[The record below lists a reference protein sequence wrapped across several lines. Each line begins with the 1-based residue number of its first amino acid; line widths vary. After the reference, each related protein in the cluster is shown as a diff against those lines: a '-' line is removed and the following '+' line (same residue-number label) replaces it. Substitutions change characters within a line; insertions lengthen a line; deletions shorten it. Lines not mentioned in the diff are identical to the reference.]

1 MAKRALNKRQTRRY
15 QFAGSKMYSDNTIQ
29 AAGQGS
35 GNTTANIVYAE
46 NNPDILKAKQEA
58 LALSKQKAVTDSA
71 ALADEAA
78 QTSEENKNLI
88 SEGLAE
94 DQQGRNSAFT
104 TAGKSLEYSQS
115 EKFKN
120 GVPGVLANHQAKK
133 LAKQAATDG
142 LRRGSGE
149 IAKRL
154 TGDVTKD
161 ALLSKTSSTFAK
173 EGMESALDVMANY
186 GAKQVATEGAKQ
198 VATEGVKQ
206 VATEGVKQVAEEGVS
221 AAASS
226 AGSYSTPYAAIANV
240 AGTGVKMLGADDND
254 RTVNAAEI
262 GGNMLSR
269 AGEFAGYGSVF
280 GPIGAAVGA
289 GVGGGLGVAES
300 LHDRNKARRE
310 WDSNERREDSQIEG
324 DNSQL
329 VRDMYANST
338 EAKIA
343 ELQSKTTS
351 GYDLGTNTTA
361 KTGGQRALPPF
372 VNTGYGMEPCVD
384 CEKAKPSPQMKAGG
398 YMGIPQA
405 QPVGDEGNYMARMQE
420 AGFGRT
426 DASEGASTEN
436 APDFMLANPDTLGG
450 VATANPDG
458 LDFRSISQKLYGFEN
473 ADASITN
480 LAYAPIIAG
489 GLQGLGLKTLAKQGV
504 KKTAKT
510 QLSNVQNTSRIDDL
524 AYNLQR
530 SVGKRNKTGGTR
542 LPGGIAQS
550 LPGGE
555 HAEIYL
561 GNEHDESGQGSESG
575 ILLDVDKDT
584 RLERGGSNDVGTE
597 VEDLET
603 KDRIAG
609 RDYFFSSDGKAKNGS
624 TFAENHQ
631 SILNSNSSPG
641 EKENQKHMLAQ
652 LQEQHYGRKPLA
664 NKPVNLAKNG
674 GLRYQWGGV
683 GGGGGGG
690 NTTPFMSKSKK
701 EPSGTYYKDP
711 NSDAVYYLEGDGKG
725 RRFKSEEEYMAHRKS
740 NNLPADYS
748 DVAGTQEASP
758 EVEKGRAAEKAE
770 LKSESAPA
778 ASKPTTTS
786 TSGSRSPSGRG
797 NTFKVASDTYYDTEV
812 YGDIADR
819 QGSYVVDGQTFYAGS
834 DDSAFRES
842 LQDSEFRD
850 NWIGNADPAV
860 LEAAGITSL
869 EDMKDADKVTAYQS
883 SWNELHPDNTIK
895 VDGKLGEQTWRT
907 ATGNTDEE
915 EDEEEVVKEDDEGNM
930 ETVDKDDSSGTNEI
944 LEEGDDKLSQL
955 AAMSQLLP
963 AALASKQGPDYKKNN
978 LMANIPP
985 IFAERLAKS
994 NLERVDLNSDKA
1006 IVGADAHAM
1015 NQFIDSSG
1023 GGSSNVINKMAAYS
1037 KKQQALGQVR
1047 SQELQA
1053 NDAIRNQET
1062 VMDAQRKATNA
1073 QNALTASQVN
1083 VGNQKDVNVVNAAER
1098 SATETY
1104 NRDQDVRVK
1113 NRKLMAL
1120 DTATS
1125 NLANMNRDR
1134 LSYDAQG
1141 RYTAAI
1147 AGNTGVDERANYQEL
1162 LLKNNIDP
1170 NSDKGIEMMTTF
1182 NNRND
1187 KPDKAQKGGFSSNGY
1202 KRRYF

>member
-46 NNPDILKAKQEA
+46 NDPNTLKAKQEA
-58 LALSKQKAVTDSA
+58 LALGKKKAVTDSA
-71 ALADEAA
+71 ALAEEAVR
-78 QTSEENKNLI
+78 TREENKNLI
-88 SEGLAE
+88 SEGLEE
-94 DQQGRNSAFT
+94 DRQGRNSAFT

-120 GVPGVLANHQAKK
+120 GVSGVLANHQAKQ

-154 TGDVTKD
+154 TGDVTRD

-173 EGMESALDVMANY
+173 EGMGSALDVMANY
-186 GAKQVATEGAKQ
+186 GAKQVATEGAKTAGAEAAKK
-198 VATEGVKQ
+198 VGTEAAT
-206 VATEGVKQVAEEGVS
+206 S
-221 AAASS
+221 AVSS
-226 AGSYSTPYAAIANV
+226 AGSYSTPYATIANV
-240 AGTGVKMLGADDND
+240 AGTGIKVLGADDND

-262 GGNMLSR
+262 GGNMMSR

-280 GPIGAAVGA
+280 GPVGSVV
-289 GVGGGLGVAES
+289 GGVVGGGLGVAET
-300 LHDRNKARRE
+300 LHDRNKARLQ
-310 WDSNERREDSQIEG
+310 WDSNKRREDSQIEG

-361 KTGGQRALPPF
+361 KDGGQRALPPF

-384 CEKAKPSPQMKAGG
+384 CEKAKPSPQMQKGG
-398 YMGIPQA
+398 YMGVPQA
-405 QPVGDEGNYMARMQE
+405 QPVGDEGNYMARMQQYE
-420 AGFGRT
+420 
-426 DASEGASTEN
+426 
-436 APDFMLANPDTLGG
+436 
-450 VATANPDG
+450 
-458 LDFRSISQKLYGFEN
+458 
-473 ADASITN
+473 
-480 LAYAPIIAG
+480 
-489 GLQGLGLKTLAKQGV
+489 
-504 KKTAKT
+504 
-510 QLSNVQNTSRIDDL
+510 
-524 AYNLQR
+524 
-530 SVGKRNKTGGTR
+530 TGGKR
-542 LPGGIAQS
+542 LPGGVAKS

-561 GNEHDESGQGSESG
+561 GNEHDESGQGSQSG

-597 VEDLET
+597 VEDQET

-711 NSDAVYYLEGDGKG
+711 NSDAVYYLGGDGKR

-758 EVEKGRAAEKAE
+758 EAEKGRAAEKAE

-778 ASKPTTTS
+778 TSKPTTTS

-819 QGSYVVDGQTFYAGS
+819 QDSYVVDGQTFYAGS

-850 NWIGNADPAV
+850 NWIENADPAV

-915 EDEEEVVKEDDEGNM
+915 EGEEEVVKEDDEGNM
-930 ETVDKDDSSGTNEI
+930 ETVDTEDSSGTDEI

-955 AAMSQLLP
+955 AAMAQLLP

-1134 LSYDAQG
+1134 LSYDAQD

-1147 AGNTGVDERANYQEL
+1147 AGTTGVDERANYQEL

-1170 NSDKGIEMMTTF
+1170 NSPKGIEMMTTF